1 MLCKFRR
8 TLDISDCHNLA
19 LWAAIVVGFF
29 SFLQASNLVPRG
41 ARDFEGVLFLQCSD
55 IKFTDEGAV
64 LKVRRSKTNQF
75 GDWKVRIPIP
85 RITGDVL
92 CPVLALQ
99 SLFKAVRVI
108 SSLPAFSYAPFR
120 WIHYSELLNGVK
132 QVAIVSDVDPL
143 QFGCHSLRRGGATF
157 AAKCGVP
164 AFYIKLQGDWS
175 SDCYTRH
182 IALSSEAKLTAPSLM
197 SAGVRSSR

>member
-1 MLCKFRR
+1 MLHKFRW

-41 ARDFEGVLFLQCSD
+41 AWDFEGVLFLQRSD
-55 IKFTDEGAV
+55 IKFTDKRAV
-64 LKVRRSKTNQF
+64 LKVRHSKTNQF

-92 CPVLALQ
+92 CPMLALQ

-108 SSLPAFSYAPFR
+108 PSLPAFSYALFR
-120 WIHYSELLNGVK
+120 WIHYSELLSGVK
-132 QVAIVSDVDPL
+132 RVAIVSDVDPL
-143 QFGCHSLRRGGATF
+143 QFGCHSLCWGGATF
-157 AAKCGVP
+157 AAKCGIP
-164 AFYIKLQGDWS
+164 AFYIKMQGDWS
-175 SDCYTRH
+175 SDCYTWY
-182 IALSSEAKLTAPSLM
+182 IALSLEAKLTAPSLM
-197 SAGVRSSR
+197 SMGVCSSR